1 MPWVYIMTSKPRGT
15 LYIGVTDDL
24 RRRAREHRGSRG
36 SAFTRKY
43 AVKLLVWHT
52 HFEHA
57 KDALQRE
64 RTMKDWPRAWKINLV
79 ERENP
84 DWKDLWDAISNRT
97 ADARPR
103 EQVPGLRFRQSR
115 NPAGSVYRRAE
126 NG

>member
-1 MPWVYIMTSKPRGT
+1 MPWVYIMASTPRGT

-43 AVKLLVWHT
+43 AVKFLVWYAR
-52 HFEHA
+52 FEHA

-84 DWKDLWDAISNRT
+84 DWKDLWDSLSNQPIKNESLL
-97 ADARPR
+97 D
-103 EQVPGLRFRQSR
+103 PGNKSR
-115 NPAGSVYRRAE
+115 GIASRWIDDN
-126 NG
+126 